1 MGIDGFAELERMLR
15 EFGLREIEELA
26 SGWRNHGFGPAELAQ
41 WMSAGVAADE
51 PHIAAALAAA
61 EWTPSQASRLL
72 ATGEQLTIVQAVR
85 RRPGDRRY
93 ARTLR
98 AMAS

>member
-26 SGWRNHGFGPAELAQ
+26 SGWRKYGFGPAELAQ
-41 WMSAGVAADE
+41 WMSAGVAAGG

-61 EWTPSQASRLL
+61 EWTPAQASRLV
-72 ATGEQLTIVQAVR
+72 ATGEQLTIVQAAGQ
-85 RRPGDRRY
+85 RPDDVRY
-93 ARTLR
+93 ARNLR
-98 AMAS
+98 SRAS

>member
-1 MGIDGFAELERMLR
+1 MLR

-85 RRPGDRRY
+85 RRPDDRRY
-93 ARTLR
+93 ARNLR
-98 AMAS
+98 SMAG